1 MIPTKLA
8 PLIFA
13 ALLVLVAGGCANPS
27 RSTAL
32 AGRSGSFQRTRAPEE
47 LRVYE
52 GPLSITVDAENGY
65 GSLEIPQTGKRPLS
79 LFIADEHLA
88 KLETT
93 DKALRHE
100 VRYWY
105 RDERWSSV
113 LVIGQGELVSVR
125 NSSGVILDLSR
136 CTRHETNMVRRPV
149 PIVYGLPMGDF
160 LKAMNRD
167 FPHPAFEL
175 GGCVIDDGG
184 PKRRAPLCLRPM
196 RRRGQSLVR
205 LLRGRSQVGTVRAR
219 PGIPLRS
226 SS

>member
-1 MIPTKLA
+1 MIPPKLA
-8 PLIFA
+8 PFVVGT
-13 ALLVLVAGGCANPS
+13 LLVLVAGGCSNPS
-27 RSTAL
+27 HSTSFS
-32 AGRSGSFQRTRAPEE
+32 GRLGSFQRTRTAEE
-47 LRVYE
+47 LRRYE
-52 GPLSITVDAENGY
+52 GPLSITVDDKNGY
-65 GSLEIPQTGKRPLS
+65 GALEIPQTGKRPLS

-105 RDERWSSV
+105 RDERWPSD

-125 NSSGVILDLSR
+125 NSSGVIVDLSR

-160 LKAMNRD
+160 LKAMKRD

-175 GGCVIDDGG
+175 GGCVIDGG
-184 PKRRAPLCLRPM
+184 DPKEEPRYVCAQCDAAAEAWSASFAANPK
-196 RRRGQSLVR
+196 
-205 LLRGRSQVGTVRAR
+205 
-219 PGIPLRS
+219 
-226 SS
+226 